1 ISNSRKTLRKVS
13 ASIFKVVF
21 AFEDRPFLI
30 TPPSKDN
37 SVLPVVSAT
46 TKLIARFAKAGG
58 KSRLPACAVN
68 VSTVENQSSDK
79 KTGMIFPQFICSFVS
94 TIQTTSG

>member
-1 ISNSRKTLRKVS
+1 MFN
-13 ASIFKVVF
+13 VVF
-21 AFEDRPFLI
+21 AFGDKPFLI
-30 TPPSKDN
+30 APPSKDN

-58 KSRLPACAVN
+58 KSKSPACAVS
-68 VSTVENQSSDK
+68 VSTVENQSSVK
-79 KTGMIFPQFICSFVS
+79 KAGMIFPQFIYSFVS